1 MVRPQLIKEF
11 HLWQLNTN
19 ALNRS
24 YEYRKYLRRD
34 EEVFPHCS
42 YTMVNRTWHKACV
55 EHADSLKVM
64 SQDDTVEHG
73 TIQLTL
79 YRSHT

>member
-34 EEVFPHCS
+34 EEVFPHSS
-42 YTMVNRTWHKACV
+42 YTMVNRTWRKACV

-64 SQDDTVEHG
+64 SQDDNMKHDA
-73 TIQLTL
+73 IKLTL
-79 YRSHT
+79 YRSNA

>member
-24 YEYRKYLRRD
+24 YEYQKYHREDKEDISILWIYYGKS
-34 EEVFPHCS
+34 F
-42 YTMVNRTWHKACV
+42 MA
-55 EHADSLKVM
+55 
-64 SQDDTVEHG
+64 
-73 TIQLTL
+73 
-79 YRSHT
+79 